1 MGKKDINRRKF
12 IYQSI
17 CFGGTIILPWKNS
30 FGHEPPSN
38 KNLRIGLIADLHH
51 DIMHDGKERLLSFI
65 QQANA
70 TGADFIIQMGDFCI
84 PKKQNKA
91 LLDIYRDFNGPSYHI
106 LGNHDM
112 DGGFSREE
120 TMEFWG
126 MKKKYYSFDHNGFHF
141 VILDGN
147 DPNPKPWSGYNRF
160 INSEQQEWLR
170 QDLEKTDLNTFVF
183 SHQTI
188 ENEEGGV
195 ANFLEMRQILE
206 EANKSGGNNKVV
218 ACFSGHH
225 HTDYMTEINDIYY
238 IQINS
243 ASYRWVG
250 DDFQYVRY
258 SKEIDEKYPWIKY
271 TIPYK
276 DPLFTFVEI
285 DPTGFLSLEP
295 KSTEFVGPGPDEM
308 NGPETAANDP
318 IVPRISGFNFKF
330 SNQ

>member
-1 MGKKDINRRKF
+1 MGIKNANRRKF

-17 CFGGTIILPWKNS
+17 CLGGSIILPWRNS
-30 FGHEPPSN
+30 VANDYSDSN
-38 KNLRIGLIADLHH
+38 KIKIGLIADLHH
-51 DIMHDGKERLLSFI
+51 DIMHDGMNRLVAFI
-65 QQANA
+65 QQSNS

-84 PKKQNKA
+84 PKDQNKE
-91 LLDIYRDFNGPSYHI
+91 LLDIYENFKGPSYHI
-106 LGNHDM
+106 LGNHDT
-112 DGGFSREE
+112 DGGYSREE
-120 TMEFWG
+120 TMKFWG
-126 MKKKYYSFDHNGFHF
+126 MKRRYYSFDHSGFHF

-147 DPNPKPWSGYNRF
+147 DANPRPWSGYNRY

-170 QDLEKTDLNTFVF
+170 KDLEKTALNTFVF

-188 ENEEGGV
+188 ENEDGGV
-195 ANFLEMRQILE
+195 ANFLGIRKILE
-206 EANKSGGNNKVV
+206 EANETKGDNKVI

-225 HTDYMTEINDIYY
+225 HTDYMTRINDIYY
-238 IQINS
+238 VQINS

-285 DPTGFLSLEP
+285 DPAGFLSLEP
-295 KSTEFVGPGPDEM
+295 RSTTFVGPGPDEM
-308 NGPETAANDP
+308 GGPVTANNDP
-318 IVPRISGFNFKF
+318 IVPGISDFNFKF